1 MQKENIQRVNDLIDD
16 TIDLDE
22 YEKEFGELNAKQA
35 IEEASSSDDDM
46 LEEHKRITESDRKQI
61 IQDAFGYPLKRVDRV
76 EDFKPKLSYAKIGK
90 KLGMWSSIV

>member
-1 MQKENIQRVNDLIDD
+1 MQKENIQRVNDLIDE

-46 LEEHKRITESDRKQI
+46 LEEHKRITESDRK
-61 IQDAFGYPLKRVDRV
+61 
-76 EDFKPKLSYAKIGK
+76 
-90 KLGMWSSIV
+90 

>member
-35 IEEASSSDDDM
+35 IEEASSSSEDDM
-46 LEEHKRITESDRKQI
+46 LEEHKRITESDRK
-61 IQDAFGYPLKRVDRV
+61 
-76 EDFKPKLSYAKIGK
+76 
-90 KLGMWSSIV
+90 